1 MTTKTLLCLSLGAP
15 ASAMPRQLDGLLPGW
30 ELCLAA
36 SLRDAARQLRLRPLS
51 VGLLLLEYEPAG
63 PGAAVAALAAA
74 TAAALA
80 ELDAFLRQHHWLHW
94 IAVCHRPLL
103 QHEAGRQLVGEHCCD
118 FHTWPLDSARLRHTL
133 GHALGLAALRA
144 VPFPPLPQRG
154 AAGINGA
161 AVGREA
167 AAGQTTGQLVG
178 HTPAMRRLH
187 GQIARV
193 APADAAVLIWGES
206 GTGKELVAHAIHARS
221 AAAAGPFVAVNCAA
235 IAPSLA
241 QSELF
246 GHMRGAFTGAAQD
259 RRGLLESADG
269 GTIFLDEIGDL
280 PLELQANLLR
290 FLQEKSVLRVGA
302 NRSVPVNARV
312 IAASHVDL
320 EAAVARGAFRQDLY
334 YRLNVLSLAVPALR
348 ERKDDLPLLADH
360 FFERYAA
367 ERAPRIRGYSGAAL
381 AALRRH
387 DWPGNVRELINR
399 IRRALIM
406 AEGRLIQPEDLGLA
420 GAAAPDGCEPLGG
433 ARVCAERQ
441 AIEGGLVQGKSM
453 TQVAEELGVSRMTLY
468 RLMAKHGISN
478 PARVRGK

>member
-36 SLRDAARQLRLRPLS
+36 SLRDAARQLRSRSLS

-63 PGAAVAALAAA
+63 PGAAVAAIAAA

-103 QHEAGRQLVGEHCCD
+103 QHEAGRKLVGEHCCD

-154 AAGINGA
+154 GSGNHEA
-161 AVGREA
+161 AVG
-167 AAGQTTGQLVG
+167 QTAGQLVG

-206 GTGKELVAHAIHARS
+206 GTGKELVAQAIHARS

-235 IAPSLA
+235 IAPGLA

-334 YRLNVLSLAVPALR
+334 YRLNVLSLVVPALR

-367 ERAPRIRGYSGAAL
+367 ERAPRLRGYSGAAL
-381 AALRRH
+381 AALRGH

-420 GAAAPDGCEPLGG
+420 GTAAPDGCEPLGG
-433 ARVCAERQ
+433 ARVRAERQ

-478 PARVRGK
+478 PARARSK